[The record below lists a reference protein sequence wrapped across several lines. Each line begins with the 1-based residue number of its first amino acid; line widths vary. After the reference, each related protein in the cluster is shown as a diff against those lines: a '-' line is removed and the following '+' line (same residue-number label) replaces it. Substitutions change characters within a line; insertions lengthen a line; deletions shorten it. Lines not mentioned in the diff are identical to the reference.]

1 MKKYILFF
9 ALMLS
14 LGFVYSQA
22 VYATPGITVDFTV
35 MQERLENGVVSR
47 ERSSRLEL
55 RNMNA
60 REGAL
65 RAEDEVIVKFKN
77 ESRFQRI
84 RLSPGE
90 TLETALGK
98 YRSNSDVLYA
108 EPNYIA
114 HSFMVPNDPFYKYQ
128 WHLDNPVYGGIEA
141 EEAWNTST
149 GSGVTVAV
157 IDTGVA
163 YENYT
168 EKNRRNKYYR
178 APDLAVTLFAPG
190 YDFVNKDT
198 HPNDDEGH
206 GTHVTGTIAQSTN
219 NGVGVAGVAHK
230 ARIMPIKVLNKNGSG
245 TYADIALGVRFAAD
259 NGAKV
264 INMSLGGS
272 AKASYLEEALAYAYG
287 KGVTIVAAAGNS
299 GNDTPSYPAGYDAYV
314 ISVGAT
320 RYDETLAPYSNYGAS
335 IDIVAPGGDLS
346 VDQNGDGYGDGV
358 LQQTFSRQTNN
369 WGYYFYNGTSMA
381 SPHVAGVAALLIA
394 NGYATTPA
402 DVRAAIETTA
412 QDLGAPGKDNTY
424 GNGLVNAAAALDW
437 RP

>member
-1 MKKYILFF
+1 
-9 ALMLS
+9 
-14 LGFVYSQA
+14 
-22 VYATPGITVDFTV
+22 
-35 MQERLENGVVSR
+35 
-47 ERSSRLEL
+47 
-55 RNMNA
+55 
-60 REGAL
+60 
-65 RAEDEVIVKFKN
+65 
-77 ESRFQRI
+77 
-84 RLSPGE
+84 
-90 TLETALGK
+90 
-98 YRSNSDVLYA
+98 
-108 EPNYIA
+108 
-114 HSFMVPNDPFYKYQ
+114 MVPNDPFYKYQ

-245 TYADIALGVRFAAD
+245 TYADIALGVRFATD

-287 KGVTIVAAAGNS
+287 KGVTIVAAKQATAGM
-299 GNDTPSYPAGYDAYV
+299 TPPPTLPDM
-314 ISVGAT
+314 T
-320 RYDETLAPYSNYGAS
+320 RMSFQLERLAMMKPWRHT
-335 IDIVAPGGDLS
+335 
-346 VDQNGDGYGDGV
+346 Q
-358 LQQTFSRQTNN
+358 
-369 WGYYFYNGTSMA
+369 
-381 SPHVAGVAALLIA
+381 
-394 NGYATTPA
+394 
-402 DVRAAIETTA
+402 TTA
-412 QDLGAPGKDNTY
+412 QVLTS
-424 GNGLVNAAAALDW
+424 LLQAAISRLIKMATATETASYSKHSADKQIIGDTISITEHPWQALMW
-437 RP
+437 RESPHCSLQTAMPPHLPM